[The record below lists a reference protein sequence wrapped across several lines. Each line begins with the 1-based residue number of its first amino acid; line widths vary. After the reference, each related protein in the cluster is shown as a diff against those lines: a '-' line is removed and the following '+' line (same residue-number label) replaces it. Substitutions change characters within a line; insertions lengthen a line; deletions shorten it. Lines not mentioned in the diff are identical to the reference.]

1 MKVRSL
7 NVEGFRG
14 FVYPLHIDFDERL
27 TVLVGEN
34 GRGKTSLLDALAIL
48 LDQYLARAVRNSPQS
63 AKKLADADVH
73 HNGPYPLAL
82 RVPLKSASIE
92 VNVIINGDSILWSVY
107 KGDPITSR
115 FNKIEGK
122 KRENSQKSLFDN
134 LNSFIERRISEIRNI
149 SEYVPLI
156 VYYGQRR
163 AVLSFPQRIR
173 STAKMEPEAA
183 FRQAL
188 TGDDLDFREF
198 IAWFRDRSLLEAQQW
213 KTNQAYR
220 DHQIDAVRRAMISAT
235 GLADPI
241 YSMGAPQGLYVTK
254 NGVQLPV
261 NQLSSG
267 EQTFLAL
274 AGDLARRL
282 AMLNPDMPDP
292 LQGQGI
298 VLIDEIELHL
308 HPRWQRVILPWLLE
322 TFPNCQ
328 FIVTTHS
335 PQVLGRVKAEQI
347 RILETLGDGRVEVRQ
362 PRAVWGRDSNFILAA
377 VLGADERDSDLKD
390 RLDAL
395 EKSIGDGNLD
405 DANRL
410 LEELRREFEAEPPE
424 LTIAQA
430 RLERRLRNRGQ

>member
-7 NVEGFRG
+7 DVEGFRG
-14 FVYPLHIDFDERL
+14 FAHPLHIDFDERL

-48 LDQYLARAVRNSPQS
+48 LDQYLARLLRGS
-63 AKKLADADVH
+63 ARSARKIALADINRSDMH
-73 HNGPYPLAL
+73 GFYEKNN
-82 RVPLKSASIE
+82 LKST
-92 VNVIINGDSILWSVY
+92 VLKINADFY
-107 KGDPITSR
+107 D
-115 FNKIEGK
+115 
-122 KRENSQKSLFDN
+122 
-134 LNSFIERRISEIRNI
+134 RNI
-149 SEYVPLI
+149 SWTVSKPGKAESCEINEYFLARDFNFFYLMNDSSI
-156 VYYGQRR
+156 ISYYGQSRN
-163 AVLSFPQRIR
+163 RISSMVNSGR
-173 STAKMEPEAA
+173 SGKTGRQAA
-183 FRQAL
+183 FLQAL
-188 TGDDLDFREF
+188 TAGNLDFCEF
-198 IAWFRDRSLLEAQQW
+198 VAWFRDRSLSEAQHW
-213 KTNQAYR
+213 KTDQSYR
-220 DHQIDAVRRAMISAT
+220 DKQLEAVRRAMIGAT
-235 GLADPI
+235 DLADPI
-241 YSMGAPQGLYVTK
+241 YSMEAPQGLRVTK
-254 NGVQLPV
+254 NGAQLPV
-261 NQLSSG
+261 NLLSSG

-282 AMLNPDMPDP
+282 AMLNPDMSDP
-292 LQGQGI
+292 LQGQGV

-347 RILETLGDGRVEVRQ
+347 RILEALEDGRVEVRQ

-395 EKSIGDGNLD
+395 EKSIGDGNLAEATD
-405 DANRL
+405 L

-424 LTIAQA
+424 LTLAQA
-430 RLERRLRNRGQ
+430 RLERRLRNRS

>member
-7 NVEGFRG
+7 DVEGFRG
-14 FVYPLHIDFDERL
+14 FAHPLHIDFDERL

-48 LDQYLARAVRNSPQS
+48 LDQYLARLLRGSARS
-63 AKKLADADVH
+63 AKKLTDKDVH
-73 HNGPYPLAL
+73 HSGPYPLAL
-82 RVPLKSASIE
+82 RTPLGAAYLEIATAW
-92 VNVIINGDSILWSVY
+92 GDRDVSWSVY
-107 KGDPITSR
+107 NGSIIPPK
-115 FNKIEGK
+115 
-122 KRENSQKSLFDN
+122 NSEKD
-134 LNSFIERRISEIRNI
+134 IERSNSRKSAFDELNLLIEECRSETSSIPDCA
-149 SEYVPLI
+149 PLI
-156 VYYGQRR
+156 IYYGQRR
-163 AVLSFPQRIR
+163 AVLSFPLRIR

-188 TGDDLDFREF
+188 TAGDLDFREF
-198 IAWFRDRSLLEAQQW
+198 IAWFRDRSLSEAQHW
-213 KTNQAYR
+213 KTNQSYR
-220 DHQIDAVRRAMISAT
+220 DKQLEAVRRAMIGAT
-235 GLADPI
+235 GLTDPI
-241 YSMGAPQGLYVTK
+241 YSMEAPQGLRVTK
-254 NGVQLPV
+254 NCAQLPV

-282 AMLNPDMPDP
+282 AMLNPDMDDP

-347 RILETLGDGRVEVRQ
+347 RILEAQEDGRVEVRQ

-395 EKSIGDGNLD
+395 EKSIGDGNLEE
-405 DANRL
+405 ATRA

-430 RLERRLRNRGQ
+430 RLERRLRNRSQ

>member
-7 NVEGFRG
+7 EVEGFRG
-14 FVYPLHIDFDERL
+14 FAHPLRIDFDERL

-48 LDQYLARAVRNSPQS
+48 LDQYLARLLRGS
-63 AKKLADADVH
+63 ARSARHLTDADV
-73 HNGPYPLAL
+73 NQ
-82 RVPLKSASIE
+82 
-92 VNVIINGDSILWSVY
+92 NIND
-107 KGDPITSR
+107 
-115 FNKIEGK
+115 
-122 KRENSQKSLFDN
+122 Q
-134 LNSFIERRISEIRNI
+134 FIGRRRIKFTRNTITVCVNNESI
-149 SEYVPLI
+149 SWDNIKGITGLNIDELKQRKIGYDSLNDYVKSVNLSLLNELSLLF
-156 VYYGQRR
+156 YYGQRR
-163 AVLSFPQRIR
+163 AVLSIPQRIR
-173 STAKMEPEAA
+173 SAARMEREAA

-188 TGDDLDFREF
+188 TAGDLDFREF
-198 IAWFRDRSLLEAQQW
+198 IAWFRDRSLLEAQHW
-213 KTNQAYR
+213 KTNQSYR

-235 GLADPI
+235 GFADPI
-241 YSMGAPQGLYVTK
+241 YSMQAPQGLRVTK
-254 NGVQLPV
+254 DGVQLPV

-335 PQVLGRVKAEQI
+335 PQVLGQVKAEQI
-347 RILETLGDGRVEVRQ
+347 RILETLDDGRVEVRQ

-390 RLDAL
+390 RLDGL

-405 DANRL
+405 EATRV